1 MTNLC
6 TVLQTDVG
14 GVSADVGRK
23 LQQVSTVEMA
33 LAAAPHSLLGTVSWH
48 LALLCPAGAGQS
60 IACKCDCAA

>member
-23 LQQVSTVEMA
+23 LQQVSTVENGFGSGTA
-33 LAAAPHSLLGTVSWH
+33 QLAGNSELAPG
-48 LALLCPAGAGQS
+48 LAMPCRCRPEHRMQV
-60 IACKCDCAA
+60 